1 MALVFEQELLCYAL
15 REEMEKVFSLFS
27 TRTASAVSPSCL
39 CRYFASTVSSI
50 ERASS
55 AFNLSLLRR
64 LGNES
69 VLIFEGVRYQIRW
82 NQYVA
87 LT

>member
-27 TRTASAVSPSCL
+27 TRTASAESPSCL

-64 LGNES
+64 LGNE
-69 VLIFEGVRYQIRW
+69 IFEGVRYQIRW
-82 NQYVA
+82 NQYAA

>member
-64 LGNES
+64 LGNE
-69 VLIFEGVRYQIRW
+69 IFEGVRNQIRW
-82 NQYVA
+82 NQCAA

>member
-27 TRTASAVSPSCL
+27 TRTASAESPSCL

-64 LGNES
+64 LGE
-69 VLIFEGVRYQIRW
+69 
-82 NQYVA
+82 
-87 LT
+87 